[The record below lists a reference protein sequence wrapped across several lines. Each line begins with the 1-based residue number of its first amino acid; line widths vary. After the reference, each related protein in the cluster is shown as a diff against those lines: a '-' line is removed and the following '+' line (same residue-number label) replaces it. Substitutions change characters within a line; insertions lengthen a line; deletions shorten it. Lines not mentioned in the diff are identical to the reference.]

1 MFCEKLPFD
10 SLCSNESCIFHVRFL
25 CIKNIPCKALDSGKN
40 GIWNGSQMIW
50 DSFQT
55 SVIIAE
61 NLHFYVYE
69 TLVAYAGVCMR
80 THALAHLRKVL
91 PKCVG

>member
-1 MFCEKLPFD
+1 MDWGQKRSQSNKIDLRVFCEKLPFD

-61 NLHFYVYE
+61 NLHF
-69 TLVAYAGVCMR
+69 LC
-80 THALAHLRKVL
+80 L
-91 PKCVG
+91 